1 MRPTGSRLDARIEEV
16 NQLLEEVMSIMR
28 GCPPELKLRGGM
40 DSRVQRY
47 EIGHQPRCDCVIRLT
62 IRKNSPSREFARD
75 AEQVLQELFFDPKAS
90 REYARDAYLV
100 QAGNIYVNQVRH
112 FVCGRFVSDWLT
124 TGLSQQIAIGTFRS
138 LAIPTRAAFS
148 QKFV

>member
-47 EIGHQPRCDCVIRLT
+47 GIGRRSDCNRNMELT
-62 IRKNSPSREFARD
+62 IHNDSPSREFARD

-100 QAGNIYVNQVRH
+100 QAGNIYVNQVRP
-112 FVCGRFVSDWLT
+112 FRTICRRY
-124 TGLSQQIAIGTFRS
+124 SQWVFHLATGTFRS
-138 LAIPTRAAFS
+138 SAISTRVAVS
-148 QKFV
+148 